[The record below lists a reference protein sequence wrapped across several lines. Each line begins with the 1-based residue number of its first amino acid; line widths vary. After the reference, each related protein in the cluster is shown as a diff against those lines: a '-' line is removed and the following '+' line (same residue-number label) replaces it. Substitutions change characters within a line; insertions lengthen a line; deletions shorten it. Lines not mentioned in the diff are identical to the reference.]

1 MAGCVDVVCT
11 ADSTDPCCQPYL
23 GPVPVTVHLHGA
35 ETPSAYDGNPD
46 TWWTPNKEYTGPA
59 FVDTH
64 YTYVNTMQPTALWFH
79 DHALGMT
86 RVNIY
91 SGLAGFYFIRGKGDT
106 GDPHSGLRL
115 PSGEQELEMVIADRQ
130 FDTNGQ
136 LLFPDGT
143 PPANPNGLNGAPPNP
158 SVHPYW
164 IPEFF
169 GDVNVVNGKAWPK
182 MTVKPMRYRFRILNG
197 SNARFYNLKLTAT
210 VRAGEVTK
218 THPRPTSNP
227 TPVFYVIG
235 TDGGLLDKPVQT
247 SELLIAPSAR
257 YDVIIDFGAL
267 PGYNVEM
274 TNNAN
279 APFPGGTPV
288 DPKTNGKVMQFQVGT
303 EHVADTSFDPSA
315 PNARLRGPGKNML
328 PPIVRLVDGQGGLA
342 PGVTPF
348 RTRQLVLVE
357 VEGPGG
363 PLEVLLN
370 NTKWSGYR
378 YGLGEAVP
386 GGKEVGA
393 VNITELPVVGS
404 TEVWEIINL
413 TEDAHPIHIHLGQFQ
428 LINRQAIDAAG
439 YRTVYN
445 AAFGGGTFI
454 PEYGPPMNYTTPNA
468 DGALGGNPALSSYLT
483 GSASAPKPYEF
494 GWKDVWTMLPGQVTR
509 IAVRISPQDLVVD
522 QVKPGDNF
530 FAFDPTAVLGATDSF
545 GYPGGPG
552 YIWHCHIL
560 DHEDNEMMRP
570 YIPVPLSQAQ

>member
-1 MAGCVDVVCT
+1 M
-11 ADSTDPCCQPYL
+11 
-23 GPVPVTVHLHGA
+23 
-35 ETPSAYDGNPD
+35 
-46 TWWTPNKEYTGPA
+46 
-59 FVDTH
+59 
-64 YTYVNTMQPTALWFH
+64 
-79 DHALGMT
+79 
-86 RVNIY
+86 
-91 SGLAGFYFIRGKGDT
+91 
-106 GDPHSGLRL
+106 
-115 PSGEQELEMVIADRQ
+115 

-210 VRAGEVTK
+210 VRAGEVAK

-247 SELLIAPSAR
+247 SELLIGPSAR

-267 PGYNVEM
+267 PGYNIEM
-274 TNNAN
+274 TNTAN

-357 VEGPGG
+357 VEGPGR
-363 PLEVLLN
+363 P
-370 NTKWSGYR
+370 
-378 YGLGEAVP
+378 
-386 GGKEVGA
+386 
-393 VNITELPVVGS
+393 
-404 TEVWEIINL
+404 
-413 TEDAHPIHIHLGQFQ
+413 
-428 LINRQAIDAAG
+428 
-439 YRTVYN
+439 
-445 AAFGGGTFI
+445 
-454 PEYGPPMNYTTPNA
+454 
-468 DGALGGNPALSSYLT
+468 
-483 GSASAPKPYEF
+483 
-494 GWKDVWTMLPGQVTR
+494 
-509 IAVRISPQDLVVD
+509 
-522 QVKPGDNF
+522 
-530 FAFDPTAVLGATDSF
+530 
-545 GYPGGPG
+545 PGGPSQQHQVERLQ
-552 YIWHCHIL
+552 I
-560 DHEDNEMMRP
+560 RP
-570 YIPVPLSQAQ
+570 G